1 MRPLCTLLESISK
14 HYGEVRT
21 SIERAQDARSIEGT
35 EGDMSHDPDP
45 EPDERGPVIYVGQD
59 EAGHWLVQDGGRNME
74 GRFVS
79 RSAALSFAEAER
91 QTYHASLEIASAP
104 LVPLIPFG
112 PVSATEHAL
121 PRAA

>member
-1 MRPLCTLLESISK
+1 MLSSEPN
-14 HYGEVRT
+14 
-21 SIERAQDARSIEGT
+21 
-35 EGDMSHDPDP
+35 P
-45 EPDERGPVIYVGQD
+45 EPERGLVIYVGQD
-59 EAGHWLVQDGGRNME
+59 RAGHWLVQDSGKTLE

-91 QTYHASLEIASAP
+91 QIYHASVEIAAVP

-112 PVSATEHAL
+112 PVAADERAL